1 MRCFIT
7 VSKAMTDPLGS
18 PLILM
23 DEDGNIVKR
32 YRFDPWGNIEAQWG
46 TEPNHYLFTG
56 KEKDRSGFYYFGAR
70 YYNPRLGRW
79 ITPEPLFN
87 DPARLGDLKLE
98 EPQSLNPYTYC
109 VNNPFLYLDPT
120 GEVYVKQAIFTSL
133 QIAGG
138 AAGGVLSAV
147 AISAAAPIAIP
158 SMMFSVE
165 QVWSGVDKLIAAIK
179 EQPEPPSRI
188 ERLGEIIGGEKG
200 RMIAGIIEAI
210 GGAISPNP
218 GGKVKMT
225 LSVLSEVKSLKSIK
239 LYKKIAGALGLV
251 NESIVNI
258 RRIEGGYEILTDR
271 GRKIFVFEEEYWGYP
286 PELFYLHNVH

>member
-1 MRCFIT
+1 MMSRVIN
-7 VSKAMTDPLGS
+7 DPLSS

-32 YRFDPWGNIEAQWG
+32 YIFDPFGNLEAQWG

-56 KEKDRSGFYYFGAR
+56 KERDENGLYYFGAR

-120 GEVYVKQAIFTSL
+120 GEVYVKQAIFASL

-138 AAGGVLSAV
+138 AAGAVLSFGSIFISASTITPV
-147 AISAAAPIAIP
+147 AIPCGL
-158 SMMFSVE
+158 FSLE
-165 QVWSGVDKLIAAIK
+165 QIGSGILKLIAAIK